1 LLLADTTLWAL
12 VVKQW
17 EKEEVKNMARDEEAL
32 EATEGFHIYRAVN
45 KPIKR
50 EVNVFLIFNFPCIFC
65 YVASSPY

>member
-17 EKEEVKNMARDEEAL
+17 ERAEVKNMARDEEAL
-32 EATEGFHIYRAVN
+32 EATEGFHSYRAVN

-50 EVNVFLIFNFPCIFC
+50 EVNVFF
-65 YVASSPY
+65 